1 MALRMTR
8 VMAVLLGVLGL
19 SACAAATGCEDQ
31 SPWPDG
37 KALVEL
43 DGRVFELEIAADEQ
57 TRTKGLAQRTQIEPD
72 GGMIFVFPDSR
83 IRKFVMRDCLTDL
96 DIIFLDAAG
105 NITDLH
111 NMPMEPPR
119 DPEAGEGEVGDF
131 LNRKYH
137 ARLPQYSS
145 RFNCQYVIELAG
157 GTLEGLELGRGDH
170 VDLDTE
176 RLKSFLR

>member
-1 MALRMTR
+1 MLI
-8 VMAVLLGVLGL
+8 LIGVLGL
-19 SACAAATGCEDQ
+19 SACAATTGCEEQ
-31 SPWPDG
+31 TPWPEG

-43 DGRVFELEIAADEQ
+43 GGRTFELEIAADDAV
-57 TRTKGLAQRTQIEPD
+57 RTKGLAGRESIDAD

-83 IRKFVMRDCLTDL
+83 IRKFVMRDCLTDI

-105 NITDLH
+105 NITDTH
-111 NMPMEPPR
+111 HMPAEAPR
-119 DPEAGEGEVGDF
+119 GEDEGVVGDY

-145 RFNCQYVIELAG
+145 RFNSKYAIELAG
-157 GTLEGLELGRGDH
+157 GTLEGLGLERGAH
-170 VDLDTE
+170 VDVDTD